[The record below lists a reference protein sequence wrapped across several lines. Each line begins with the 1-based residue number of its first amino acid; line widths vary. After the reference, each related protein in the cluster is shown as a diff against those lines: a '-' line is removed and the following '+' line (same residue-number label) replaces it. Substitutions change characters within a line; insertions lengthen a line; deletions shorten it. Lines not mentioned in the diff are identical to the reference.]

1 MSKDPT
7 PPFGAF
13 CDAFT
18 TEFSRDIEPT
28 REEELKDSFY
38 LMLVDNVRRYKKL
51 ERKAARIN
59 PSRIEIDGDFND
71 WDEVEPKYHD
81 DVCDIANRHARGIGR
96 HFYVNTTGRNDF
108 KLMKV
113 AYDDECIYF
122 FCETVSD
129 ITPCTGQNWMNLLL
143 HVSFDMPNW
152 EGYNFIVNRTGVRE
166 NHTTL
171 EKSLGGFNWEVV
183 DDKIP
188 YRVKGNK
195 LDLAI
200 KRNLLDLCDKDI
212 YLMFKWCDN
221 TNYSDILNFYTD
233 GDTAPNGRFNYRFST
248 KEVQT

>member
-1 MSKDPT
+1 MSKDTT

-38 LMLVDNVRRYKKL
+38 LMLVENVRRYKRVESKTD
-51 ERKAARIN
+51 IIV
-59 PSRIEIDGDFND
+59 PIRIEIDGNFED
-71 WDEVEPKYHD
+71 WDGVENEYHD
-81 DVCDIANRHARGIGR
+81 DVNDIANRHAQGIGR
-96 HFYVNTTGRNDF
+96 HVYVNTTGRNDF

-113 AYDDECIYF
+113 AYDNDYIFF

-129 ITPCTGQNWMNLLL
+129 ITPYTDENWMNLLL
-143 HVSFDMPNW
+143 HVSFDRPHW
-152 EGYNFIVNRTGVRE
+152 EGYNFIVNRTGVRN

-195 LDLAI
+195 LELAI
-200 KRNLLDLCDKDI
+200 KRNVLGVCDKDI
-212 YLMFKWCDN
+212 DFMFKWCDN
-221 TNYSDILNFYTD
+221 IKYEDILNFYTD
-233 GDTAPNGRFNYRFST
+233 GDTAPNGRFNFRFCT